1 MVFKE
6 GEWMMEKA
14 KITDYADEAIALLV
28 STAGTGCAVYLTYT
42 TGQIPEFFS
51 MGFGMVLAYY
61 FGKSKKV

>member
-1 MVFKE
+1 
-6 GEWMMEKA
+6 MEKT
-14 KITDYADEAIALLV
+14 KITDYVDEAIALLV
-28 STAGTGCAVYLTYT
+28 SVAGTGCAVYLTYT

>member
-6 GEWMMEKA
+6 GEQIMEKT
-14 KITDYADEAIALLV
+14 KMSDYVDEIIAGTV
-28 STAGTGCAVYLTYT
+28 TVAGTGCAVYLTYT

>member
-1 MVFKE
+1 
-6 GEWMMEKA
+6 MET

>member
-1 MVFKE
+1 MGKLN
-6 GEWMMEKA
+6 
-14 KITDYADEAIALLV
+14 ISDYVDEAIAVTVTL
-28 STAGTGCAVYLTYT
+28 AGTGCAMYLTYM